1 MEVFRLGAWDDLEV
15 NVHSKSEMLLARVW
29 KSVMGLDVFTD
40 MSLLNITVCMNKNET
55 IFKNILDMTN

>member
-1 MEVFRLGAWDDLEV
+1 M